1 MSAWR
6 SFPQKHLPVH
16 ELPAE
21 FREVKGPLDPP
32 RVEYSRLVDIQDM
45 LDAFISKDMQRS
57 LLVTMLAERMY
68 LVREA
73 DPSHR
78 A

>member
-21 FREVKGPLDPP
+21 FREAKGLVDPP
-32 RVEYSRLVDIQDM
+32 HAEYSRLADLQNVV
-45 LDAFISKDMQRS
+45 DAFISKDMQRA
-57 LLVTMLAERMY
+57 LFLTMLAEKMY
-68 LVREA
+68 IPREA